1 MSYLAKNYNRKKISF
16 KFGKGSYLYSTDK
29 KKYLDFVQGI
39 AVNSLGH
46 AHPKLIK
53 TIKDQSK
60 KLWHVSNAFQIPE
73 GEKLAKKLCKKTFAD
88 YVMFQ
93 NSGAEATEAA
103 IKVARRYFYSI
114 GKPNKNRILCIKNSF
129 HGRTLATIFASG
141 SKKMTEGFGHVGGF
155 DHFVFGDHKSLKK
168 KITKNTA
175 AIMVETIM
183 GEGGIK
189 VIPDWCLKELRK
201 LCNKKKILLI
211 LDEVQC
217 GISRSGDFFAFEK
230 SKVKPD
236 IVPIAKGIGGG
247 FPIGAVLMNKKVA
260 SGMVP
265 GTHGSTFGG
274 NPLAMAVGNTV
285 MDIISNKKF
294 LNNVKSLSKYFLFK
308 LNKVQAKYPNVI
320 KQIRGRGFLIGI
332 QLYKD
337 QTEFIKKLMD
347 NHLLTIRAAE
357 NVVRILPPLNVKKN
371 EIDII
376 IARKSI
382 NGPDNHNTKLEP
394 DELGFRR
401 ANSP

>member
-16 KFGKGSYLYSTDK
+16 KYGKGTFLYSTK
-29 KKYLDFVQGI
+29 GKKYIDFTMGI
-39 AVNSLGH
+39 AVNILGH
-46 AHPKLIK
+46 AHPKLVK
-53 TIKDQSK
+53 TINNQSK

-73 GEKLAKKLCKKTFAD
+73 GEKLAKKLCQKTFAD

-93 NSGAEATEAA
+93 NSGTEATEAA
-103 IKVARRYFYSI
+103 IKVARRYFHSI
-114 GKPNKNRILCIKNSF
+114 GKPEKNRILCVKNSF
-129 HGRTLATIFASG
+129 HGRTIAAIFASG
-141 SKKMTEGFGHVGGF
+141 SKKMTEGFGPKVPGF
-155 DHFVFGDHKSLKK
+155 DHFVFGNHKSLKK

-201 LCNKKKILLI
+201 LCNKKNILLI

-217 GISRSGDFFAFEK
+217 GISRSGEFFAFEK

-260 SGMVP
+260 SGMTP

-285 MDIISNKKF
+285 MDIVSSKKF
-294 LNNVKSLSKYFLFK
+294 LNNVKNSSKYFFSN
-308 LNKVQAKYPNVI
+308 LNQLKEKFPNII
-320 KQIRGRGFLIGI
+320 KEIRGRGLLIGI
-332 QLYKD
+332 QLHKD
-337 QTEFIKKLMD
+337 QAKFIKKLMD
-347 NHLLTIRAAE
+347 NKLLTIRASE
-357 NVVRILPPLNVKKN
+357 NVVRILPPLNVKKK
-371 EIDII
+371 EIDQALKILN
-376 IARKSI
+376 KVCSEF
-382 NGPDNHNTKLEP
+382 K
-394 DELGFRR
+394 
-401 ANSP
+401 

>member
-1 MSYLAKNYNRKKISF
+1 MSNLAKNYNRKKISF
-16 KFGKGSYLYSTDK
+16 RHGKGSYLYSTDG
-29 KKYLDFVQGI
+29 KKYLDFVMGI

-46 AHPKLIK
+46 AHPSLIK
-53 TIKDQSK
+53 TINNQSK

-73 GEKLAKKLCKKTFAD
+73 GENLAKKLCKKTFAD

-103 IKVARRYFYSI
+103 IKVARRYFFSI
-114 GKPNKNRILCIKNSF
+114 GKKNKNRILCIKNSF
-129 HGRTLATIFASG
+129 HGRTLAAIYASG
-141 SKKMTEGFGHVGGF
+141 SKKMTEGFGPKIKGF
-155 DHFVFGDHKSLKK
+155 DHFIFGDHKALEK
-168 KITKNTA
+168 KITKDTA

-189 VIPDWCLKELRK
+189 VIPDFCLKELRK

-217 GISRSGDFFAFEK
+217 GIGRSGDFFAFEK

-260 SGMVP
+260 AGMVP

-274 NPLAMAVGNTV
+274 NPLAMSVGNKV
-285 MDIISNKKF
+285 MDIVSNKKF
-294 LNNVKSLSKYFLFK
+294 LINVKKLSRYFLSN
-308 LNKVQAKYPNVI
+308 LNKIKEKYPNII

-332 QLYKD
+332 QLYQD
-337 QTEFIKKLMD
+337 QTKFIKKLMD
-347 NHLLTIRAAE
+347 NKLLTIRAAE
-357 NVVRILPPLNVKKN
+357 NVVRILPPLNVKKS
-371 EIDII
+371 EIDEALKII
-376 IARKSI
+376 NKVCSEF
-382 NGPDNHNTKLEP
+382 K
-394 DELGFRR
+394 
-401 ANSP
+401 

>member
-1 MSYLAKNYNRKKISF
+1 MSYLAKNYNRKNISF
-16 KFGKGSYLYSTDK
+16 KYGKGTFLYSTK
-29 KKYLDFVQGI
+29 GKKYIDFTMGI
-39 AVNSLGH
+39 AVNILGH
-46 AHPKLIK
+46 AHPKLVK
-53 TIKDQSK
+53 TINNQSK

-73 GEKLAKKLCKKTFAD
+73 GEKLAKKLCQKTFAD

-93 NSGAEATEAA
+93 NSGTEATEAA
-103 IKVARRYFYSI
+103 IKVARRYFHSI
-114 GKPNKNRILCIKNSF
+114 GKPKKNRILCVKNSF
-129 HGRTLATIFASG
+129 HGRTIAAIFASG
-141 SKKMTEGFGHVGGF
+141 SKKMTEGFGPKVPGF
-155 DHFVFGDHKSLKK
+155 DHFVFGNHKSLKK

-201 LCNKKKILLI
+201 LCNKKNILLI

-260 SGMVP
+260 SGMTP

-285 MDIISNKKF
+285 MDIVSSKKF
-294 LNNVKSLSKYFLFK
+294 LNNVKNSSKYFLSN
-308 LNKVQAKYPNVI
+308 LNQLKEKYPNII
-320 KQIRGRGFLIGI
+320 KGIRGRGLLIGM
-332 QLYKD
+332 QLHKD
-337 QTEFIKKLMD
+337 QVKFIKKLMD
-347 NHLLTIRAAE
+347 NKLLTIRAAE
-357 NVVRILPPLNVKKN
+357 NVVRILPPLNVKKK
-371 EIDII
+371 EIDQALKILN
-376 IARKSI
+376 KVCSEF
-382 NGPDNHNTKLEP
+382 K
-394 DELGFRR
+394 
-401 ANSP
+401 

>member
-1 MSYLAKNYNRKKISF
+1 MSNLAKNYNRKKISF
-16 KFGKGSYLYSTDK
+16 SYGKGSYLYSKDG
-29 KKYLDFVQGI
+29 KKYLDFVMGI

-46 AHPKLIK
+46 AHPSLVK
-53 TIKDQSK
+53 TINKQSK

-73 GEKLAKKLCKKTFAD
+73 GENLAKKLCKKTFAD

-103 IKVARRYFYSI
+103 IKIARRYFFSI

-129 HGRTLATIFASG
+129 HGRTLAAIYASG
-141 SKKMTEGFGHVGGF
+141 SKKMTEGFGPKVKGF
-155 DHFVFGDHKSLKK
+155 DHFTFGDHKSLEK
-168 KITKNTA
+168 KITKDTA

-189 VIPDWCLKELRK
+189 VIPDFCLKELRK

-217 GISRSGDFFAFEK
+217 GIGRSGDFFAFEK

-260 SGMVP
+260 AWMTP

-274 NPLAMAVGNTV
+274 NPLAMSVGNKV
-285 MDIISNKKF
+285 MDIVSNKKF
-294 LNNVKSLSKYFLFK
+294 LNNIKKLSKYFLSN
-308 LNKVQAKYPNVI
+308 LNKIKEKYPSII
-320 KQIRGRGFLIGI
+320 KQIRGRGFLIGV
-332 QLYKD
+332 QLHQD
-337 QTEFIKKLMD
+337 QTNFIKKLME
-347 NHLLTIRAAE
+347 NKLLTIRAAE

-371 EIDII
+371 ELDEALKII
-376 IARKSI
+376 NKVCSQL
-382 NGPDNHNTKLEP
+382 K
-394 DELGFRR
+394 
-401 ANSP
+401 